1 VLSSLLF
8 VAPRGVRHQI
18 TVAVSCALAL
28 RMGILWSLDAE
39 MFYHGL
45 QVFGELAGTF
55 QKDSATE
62 TR

>member
-1 VLSSLLF
+1 MLSSLLF

-18 TVAVSCALAL
+18 TGAVSCALAL

-55 QKDSATE
+55 HQDSATE